1 MPRAITI
8 GTIGAAIAL
17 LATPALAAPGL
28 GSSSWTVSSN
38 NTSARAEAGETSVLA
53 TLLGLFNITIE
64 KKIVG
69 ASSDPASKPPV
80 NKEACDQS
88 KEAAAEKAAKKKQAQ
103 AGPEPVYLAF

>member
-1 MPRAITI
+1 MPRAI
-8 GTIGAAIAL
+8 TIGAAIAL

-38 NTSARAEAGETSVLA
+38 NASARAEAGETSVLA
-53 TLLGLFNITIE
+53 SLLGLFNINIE
-64 KKIVG
+64 KKKIVG

-88 KEAAAEKAAKKKQAQ
+88 KEAGAEKAEKKKQAQ